1 MLMLLMSLILSVS
14 KGHPAGAWL
23 SLHEIEGHASVSC
36 SSIISGSQPLQ
47 LLVEAVVALRLGDI
61 FSYWAARPLCGGSS
75 TERKK
80 KKEKLLK

>member
-23 SLHEIEGHASVSC
+23 SLHEMEGHASVSR
-36 SSIISGSQPLQ
+36 SSIISGSQLLQ
-47 LLVEAVVALRLGDI
+47 LLVEAVVALRLRDI

-75 TERKK
+75 TKRIG
-80 KKEKLLK
+80 KKETNY